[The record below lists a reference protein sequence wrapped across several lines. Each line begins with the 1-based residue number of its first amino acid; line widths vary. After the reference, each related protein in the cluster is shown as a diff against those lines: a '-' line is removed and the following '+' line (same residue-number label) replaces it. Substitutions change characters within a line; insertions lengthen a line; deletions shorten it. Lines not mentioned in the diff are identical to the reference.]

1 MAFLKLIRYQNLLL
15 LLFMQLLFRYGFL
28 NLQDISLA
36 LSDLQFGILVL
47 STVCIA
53 AAGYIINNIFDK
65 ETDAINNKEVIIGK
79 EISEANAYN
88 LYIALNVLGVGGGFY
103 LSNVIEKPG
112 FALLF
117 IVVSGTLYLYASSF
131 KQSLL
136 IGNIIVSILT
146 AISVIIIGL
155 FDLYPMI
162 TPDTQV
168 HLGILFK
175 LLLDYA
181 LFAFLINFIREM
193 VKDLQDVKGDYN
205 MGMNTLPIAIGV
217 ARTSKIVLAATA
229 FITFY
234 LLYYIYIY
242 YFSNNLYIS
251 TLYSLLTIIAPLVL
265 ICIKL
270 FEAKTS
276 SDFKMLSLLLKVVLF
291 FGILSIAVNS
301 LNILYNV

>member
-15 LLFMQLLFRYGFL
+15 LVFMQLLFRYGFL

-251 TLYSLLTIIAPLVL
+251 TLYSLLTIIAPLIL

-276 SDFKMLSLLLKVVLF
+276 SDFKTLSLLLKVVLF

>member
-1 MAFLKLIRYQNLLL
+1 
-15 LLFMQLLFRYGFL
+15 MQLLFRYGFL

-276 SDFKMLSLLLKVVLF
+276 SDFKTLSLLLKVVLF